1 MDVGRQKLRKNCEF
15 NPSIATL
22 SHEMDV
28 GRQKLTK
35 NCEFSSLM
43 FFSGRPDIDV
53 LAIDMRKELLLK
65 ITGHLGEGQEVQ
77 FPGRDIRRIPEAVEP
92 SMSQTYVEKILEAL
106 EMQDCR
112 SVTAPGV
119 DTLKKVAD
127 FQQVSPE
134 MQKLYRRVVGQL
146 LWLSNLRCDI
156 MYAVTELQKD

>member
-1 MDVGRQKLRKNCEF
+1 
-15 NPSIATL
+15 
-22 SHEMDV
+22 
-28 GRQKLTK
+28 
-35 NCEFSSLM
+35 M
-43 FFSGRPDIDV
+43 FFGSRPDIDIDV
-53 LAIDMRKELLLK
+53 LANDMRKELLLK